1 MTEKGRLIT
10 FEGGEG
16 VGKSTQIQRL
26 AEGSLRSELTSSPPA
41 SPAAR
46 LAPRRSAPWSP
57 RAAADRW
64 SPLTETLLFL
74 AARQDHVERLIEPAL
89 EKGAWVLCDRFID
102 STRVYQG
109 VAGTLG
115 LDLVD
120 RLHDVIFDRLSPD
133 LTLLLDLPVS
143 AGLARRRAAGGA
155 NRFEQKV
162 TDFHQAVRDG
172 FLDLAAGEPGR
183 FAVIDAAE
191 PIEASRGCSHQAG
204 QVPAAARAWREHL
217 THVVGHIAAR
227 SLR

>member
-26 AEGSLRSELTSSPPA
+26 TE
-41 SPAAR
+41 R
-46 LAPRRSAPWSP
+46 LAAVGIDVVTTREPGGTPGAEAIRSLVTEG
-57 RAAADRW
+57 AADRW

-172 FLDLAAGEPGR
+172 FLGLATGEPGR

-191 PIEASRGCSHQAG
+191 PIEAVEAAVIR
-204 QVPAAARAWREHL
+204 QVKCRLLLE
-217 THVVGHIAAR
+217 R
-227 SLR
+227 SGST